1 MKTKGSTCDKMCN
14 GDADG
19 EELPQV
25 MTSHHQVNDGK
36 RGKPDDID
44 IHCTRESEALSHS
57 HNCEERS
64 NFFKESTTQR
74 AGKCKCSPASR
85 KTRPPS

>member
-1 MKTKGSTCDKMCN
+1 MCN

-19 EELPQV
+19 EEFPQV
-25 MTSHHQVNDGK
+25 TTSHHQVNDGK
-36 RGKPDDID
+36 RGKPDDIV

-64 NFFKESTTQR
+64 NFFKKNLQPKEQGSANAAQHHEKTVRR
-74 AGKCKCSPASR
+74 AEN
-85 KTRPPS
+85 TNN